1 MALVRAGR
9 RGVRAHPVLSALTAV
24 AIGALLGVGLYLF
37 QPWRL
42 FTSSTVVEAVPTAS
56 QDAGMQ
62 TTAPSPPAGISPSSV
77 VPSDPSEPPGEPG
90 APTAPPAPRVLAQG
104 TVVSHE
110 HTSSG
115 MVCVLELAD
124 GSRVLRF
131 EALDTSDGP
140 DLRVW
145 LTDAPVLEGV
155 AGWHV
160 FDDGRYLDL
169 GELKANRGDQNYPI
183 PAEADLAQY
192 TSVSVWCR
200 RFAVSF
206 GAAALAAP

>member
-1 MALVRAGR
+1 M
-9 RGVRAHPVLSALTAV
+9 RAHPVLSALG
-24 AIGALLGVGLYLF
+24 AIVVGVLLGVGLYLF

-42 FTSSTVVEAVPTAS
+42 VTSSTLVEAAPTAS
-56 QDAGMQ
+56 QGAGAGP
-62 TTAPSPPAGISPSSV
+62 TATSATSAPATAAPSAS
-77 VPSDPSEPPGEPG
+77 PSEPEPA
-90 APTAPPAPRVLAQG
+90 APTAPAGPRVLAEG
-104 TVVSHE
+104 AIISHE
-110 HTSSG
+110 HASSG
-115 MVCVLELAD
+115 SVRVLELAD

-131 EALDTSDGP
+131 EGLDTSDGP

-145 LTDAPVLEGV
+145 LTDAPVLEGN

-183 PAEADLAQY
+183 PPGADLAEY

>member
-1 MALVRAGR
+1 MALVRFGR
-9 RGVRAHPVLSALTAV
+9 RAVRAHPVLSALSAV
-24 AIGALLGVGLYLF
+24 AVGAVLVIGLYLF

-56 QDAGMQ
+56 QDAGGQ
-62 TTAPSPPAGISPSSV
+62 TAAAAPPSSV
-77 VPSDPSEPPGEPG
+77 SPSETPGSASPETPA
-90 APTAPPAPRVLAQG
+90 APATPRVLAQG
-104 TVVSHE
+104 AIISHE
-110 HTSSG
+110 HASSG
-115 MVCVLELAD
+115 AVRVLELAD

-131 EALDTSDGP
+131 EGLDTSDGP

-145 LTDAPVLEGV
+145 LTDAPVLEGT

-183 PAEADLAQY
+183 PAEADLADY

>member
-1 MALVRAGR
+1 MPLVRFGR
-9 RGVRAHPVLSALTAV
+9 RAVRAHPVLSTLAAV
-24 AIGALLGVGLYLF
+24 AVGAILGIGLYLF

-42 FTSSTVVEAVPTAS
+42 FTSSTLVESVPTAS
-56 QDAGMQ
+56 QAGGQ
-62 TTAPSPPAGISPSSV
+62 QPPSPAAAAPPSSA
-77 VPSDPSEPPGEPG
+77 PPTGSPG
-90 APTAPPAPRVLAQG
+90 QESPGQAAAPTTPATPRVLAQG
-104 TVVSHE
+104 EIISHE
-110 HTSSG
+110 HASSG
-115 MVCVLELAD
+115 AVRVLELAD

-131 EALDTSDGP
+131 EGLDTSDGP

-145 LTDAPVLEGV
+145 LTDAPVLEGN

-169 GELKANRGDQNYPI
+169 GELKANRGDQNYSI
-183 PAEADLAQY
+183 PAEADLADF

-206 GAAALAAP
+206 GAAALAAS

>member
-1 MALVRAGR
+1 MALVRSAR
-9 RGVRAHPVLSALTAV
+9 RAVRAHPVLSALAAIAV
-24 AIGALLGVGLYLF
+24 GVLIGVGLYLF

-42 FTSSTVVEAVPTAS
+42 FTSSTLVEAAPSAT
-56 QDAGMQ
+56 QDAGAQ
-62 TTAPSPPAGISPSSV
+62 TPAPSPPPGAAPSS
-77 VPSDPSEPPGEPG
+77 SAPSESPGEPA
-90 APTAPPAPRVLAQG
+90 APTAPAAPRVLAQG
-104 TVVSHE
+104 AIISHE
-110 HTSSG
+110 HASSG
-115 MVCVLELAD
+115 TVRVLELAD

-131 EALDTSDGP
+131 ESLDTSDGP

-145 LTDAPVLEGV
+145 LTDAPVLEGNP
-155 AGWHV
+155 GWHV

-169 GELKANRGDQNYPI
+169 GELKANHGDQNYPI
-183 PAEADLAQY
+183 PPEADLAQY